1 MKQGSDNTLDV
12 HWPLDF
18 GSMRKGLEKSV
29 DFAVDANTL
38 YSIYLLSQNG
48 GELRHEFTPTGIA
61 YDLRIDGKLVAPA
74 PSAETALVKGA
85 ASSQHRRGI
94 LIRPDTTH
102 APAGKY
108 TDRLTLVIAG
118 D

>member
-1 MKQGSDNTLDV
+1 M
-12 HWPLDF
+12 
-18 GSMRKGLEKSV
+18 
-29 DFAVDANTL
+29 DANTL
-38 YSIYLLSQNG
+38 YPSYLRSQNG

-108 TDRLTLVIAG
+108 TDRLTQMIVG